1 MDKNTTNP
9 KQQTGQGSNSFLS
22 EANAA
27 WVLNE
32 LDPSANHI
40 FQLRKAQIFL
50 TIPDAVRESLLNAD
64 RKRAEHILALV
75 DGAQQYLAHLFL
87 CEQTERATC
96 REREW
101 QT

>member
-1 MDKNTTNP
+1 MKKTTTNS
-9 KQQTGQGSNSFLS
+9 KLQEGQGSNSFLS

-27 WVLNE
+27 WVLDE
-32 LDPSANHI
+32 LDAVAEHI

-75 DGAQQYLAHLFL
+75 NGDQQYLSQYIA
-87 CEQTERATC
+87 EIVPDKS
-96 REREW
+96 
-101 QT
+101 

>member
-1 MDKNTTNP
+1 MKKTTTNS
-9 KQQTGQGSNSFLS
+9 KLQEGQGSNSFLS

-27 WVLNE
+27 WVLDE
-32 LDPSANHI
+32 LDAVAEHI

-75 DGAQQYLAHLFL
+75 NGDQQYLSQYIA
-87 CEQTERATC
+87 EIVPDES
-96 REREW
+96 
-101 QT
+101 